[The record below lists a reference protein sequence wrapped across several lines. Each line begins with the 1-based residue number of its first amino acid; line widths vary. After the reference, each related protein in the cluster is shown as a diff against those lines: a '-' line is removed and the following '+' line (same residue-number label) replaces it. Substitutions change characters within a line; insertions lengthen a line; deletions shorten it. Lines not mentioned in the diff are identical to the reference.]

1 MKSIRLEV
9 ELHLQL
15 PNDARYIHAMRRS
28 IGHHLD
34 RPIWASLVARIH
46 PDNAAALHVRGLAVK
61 VRNFFVNTREQQ
73 LLKLL
78 GGAGWLCHP
87 AIM

>member
-1 MKSIRLEV
+1 MKSIRFEV
-9 ELHLQL
+9 ELRLQL
-15 PNDARYIHAMRRS
+15 PNDARYVHAMRRS

-34 RPIWASLVARIH
+34 RPIRAALVARIH
-46 PDNAAALHVRGLAVK
+46 PHHAAALHVCELAAK
-61 VRNFFVNTREQQ
+61 VRNFFVNTCEQQ
-73 LLKLL
+73 FLKLL